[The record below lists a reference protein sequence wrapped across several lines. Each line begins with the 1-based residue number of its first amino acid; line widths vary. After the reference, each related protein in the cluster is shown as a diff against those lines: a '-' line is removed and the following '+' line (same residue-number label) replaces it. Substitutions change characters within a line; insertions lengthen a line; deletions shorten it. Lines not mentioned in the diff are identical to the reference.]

1 MKIYPQPTWGTKCT
15 LEKCLT
21 KKKLKQNKQKPKINK
36 YQTKRN
42 GRKNPWICKKAPLQK
57 SYSSE
62 CTALQKN
69 DNFNGNYNF
78 YTAFVVNVRVN
89 ERERICILFRINF
102 MVMAKFCNN
111 LRVTLYRF
119 SHRNEMIFYTKGTFL
134 PNGNFHTLHTIHIP
148 RPCNGTLNLGVRFD
162 IVYLRI
168 LYLIVNSFFC
178 FVHHFYI
185 KLKTLIYDCN
195 LFNNAKTEK
204 QSRMTF
210 GRQCNKKIYN
220 SSSSKPKKHF
230 IGFS

>member
-1 MKIYPQPTWGTKCT
+1 MEGKIHEYAKKLHCKRVIPVNAQPS
-15 LEKCLT
+15 
-21 KKKLKQNKQKPKINK
+21 KKK
-36 YQTKRN
+36 KRQFQW
-42 GRKNPWICKKAPLQK
+42 KLQ
-57 SYSSE
+57 
-62 CTALQKN
+62 
-69 DNFNGNYNF
+69 F
-78 YTAFVVNVRVN
+78 YTAFAVNVRVN

-148 RPCNGTLNLGVRFD
+148 RPCNGTLNLGVRFG

-210 GRQCNKKIYN
+210 GRQCNKKNTAVAAANQRNI
-220 SSSSKPKKHF
+220 S
-230 IGFS
+230 